1 LTWLGYSVIA
11 IFALKFSPGGVYR
24 EYVDVISDRG
34 LLDIVSPPRNGDFGL
49 RRLSLDCRQVTIWG
63 DVSVSIRHLTT
74 VTGK

>member
-1 LTWLGYSVIA
+1 
-11 IFALKFSPGGVYR
+11 VYR